1 MFRLVLSAF
10 LFLNVLCTAFAD
22 NTVVMIYR
30 NDGIVSAFLKSDID
44 SIRYSH
50 LDLDSLEHSD
60 FVTQEV
66 FMPDT
71 VCRIDFD

>member
-1 MFRLVLSAF
+1 MKRRLSITIRRQRMFRLVLSAF

-44 SIRYSH
+44 SIRYG
-50 LDLDSLEHSD
+50 
-60 FVTQEV
+60 Q
-66 FMPDT
+66 
-71 VCRIDFD
+71 RIKLCKK